1 MSESLRYITNEEGER
16 VGVLLDVEEYHRL
29 LNPSVIDGDLLV
41 GLSEAEL
48 QALAQSVLAPVDQ
61 DRLDDLLARH
71 TEAELPPHELAQ
83 LDGLLNQVDQ
93 LNILK
98 TRARYT
104 LARQQE
110 LAATV

>member
-1 MSESLRYITNEEGER
+1 MSEPLRYITNEQGER

-29 LNPSVIDGDLLV
+29 LSPSVRDDDILV
-41 GLSEAEL
+41 GLSQAEL

-61 DRLDDLLARH
+61 AHLDDLLARH
-71 TEAELPPHELAQ
+71 AETELSPHELAQ
-83 LDGLLNQVDQ
+83 LDRLLDQVDQ

-110 LAATV
+110 LAAAI